1 MTMADWYCFEDKEK
15 MVEAQLTLT
24 YMMLTQRVPG
34 LRCPV
39 CGVEYLTEKFVTTVV
54 KEAEEALESK

>member
-1 MTMADWYCFEDKEK
+1 MADWYCFEDKEK

-39 CGVEYLTEKFVTTVV
+39 CGVEYLTEKTVTTVV
-54 KEAEEALESK
+54 KEAEAALESK